1 MDNQP
6 QPFAFE
12 SVRDVLARLTNYLPT
27 LFAGIVVLLVGV
39 VVAWIVAKLTVRI
52 LVFLRLD
59 RVLTRMGW
67 GRALEKGDVRHSLF
81 GLLGTVAGVLL
92 FLVFLENAVVIWK
105 LTVLSK
111 LLESLVLLIPQLIAA
126 VIIVLAGWG
135 LAAGVSRAVQRNL
148 VQEEFERAR
157 LTGRIVL
164 RGHSCVGGRDRPGG
178 TQHRRCDCLR
188 RISDRLRHARSGSG
202 SGLRLGQQTR
212 RRTDVGGALPSP
224 QGGTRAGSGG
234 IGRKIDPLPCLKAVK
249 VPGCSA

>member
-1 MDNQP
+1 MDKA
-6 QPFAFE
+6 PFAFE
-12 SVRDVLARLTNYLPT
+12 SVRDVLAHLTAYLPT
-27 LFAGIVVLLVGV
+27 LFAGIVVLLIGV

-81 GLLGTVAGVLL
+81 GLLGAVAGVLL

-126 VIIVLAGWG
+126 VFVVLVGWG
-135 LAAGVSRAVQRNL
+135 LAAGVSRAVQRTL

-157 LTGRIVL
+157 LTGRIVYAVIL
-164 RGHSCVGGRDRPGG
+164 ALAVAIALVELKIAVAIVSGAFLIAFG
-178 TQHRRCDCLR
+178 TLGLALVLAFGLGSRRAVELMWEER
-188 RISDRLRHARSGSG
+188 F
-202 SGLRLGQQTR
+202 R
-212 RRTDVGGALPSP
+212 RRKEEREREA
-224 QGGTRAGSGG
+224 AESGE
-234 IGRKIDPLPCLKAVK
+234 K
-249 VPGCSA
+249 

>member
-1 MDNQP
+1 MDKA
-6 QPFAFE
+6 PFAFE
-12 SVRDVLARLTNYLPT
+12 SVRDVLAHLTAYLPT
-27 LFAGIVVLLVGV
+27 LFAGIIVLLIGV

-126 VIIVLAGWG
+126 GVVVLVGWG
-135 LAAGVSRAVQRNL
+135 LAAGVSRAVQRTL

-157 LTGRIVL
+157 LTGRIVFAVIL
-164 RGHSCVGGRDRPGG
+164 ALAVAIALVELKIAETIVSGAFLIAFG
-178 TQHRRCDCLR
+178 TLGLALVLAFGLGSRRAVELMWEER
-188 RISDRLRHARSGSG
+188 F
-202 SGLRLGQQTR
+202 R
-212 RRTDVGGALPSP
+212 RRKEDREREA
-224 QGGTRAGSGG
+224 AESGE
-234 IGRKIDPLPCLKAVK
+234 K
-249 VPGCSA
+249 

>member
-1 MDNQP
+1 MDKA
-6 QPFAFE
+6 PFAFE
-12 SVRDVLARLTNYLPT
+12 SVRDVLAHLTAYLPT
-27 LFAGIVVLLVGV
+27 LFAGIIVLLIGV

-126 VIIVLAGWG
+126 GVVVLVGWG
-135 LAAGVSRAVQRNL
+135 LAAGVSRAVQRTL

-157 LTGRIVL
+157 LTGRIVFAVIL
-164 RGHSCVGGRDRPGG
+164 ALAVAIALVELKIAETIVSGAFLIAFG
-178 TQHRRCDCLR
+178 TLGLALVLAFGLGSRRAVELMWEER
-188 RISDRLRHARSGSG
+188 F
-202 SGLRLGQQTR
+202 R
-212 RRTDVGGALPSP
+212 RRKEEREREA
-224 QGGTRAGSGG
+224 AESGE
-234 IGRKIDPLPCLKAVK
+234 K
-249 VPGCSA
+249 